1 MVDKMA
7 TALPQANTKMST
19 DARQAEARQAGTSWA
34 EAAVDWAVLVC
45 GAAMLMIAVAL
56 TLATPSQAVATEE
69 VPPVGQAALTAR
81 VS

>member
-19 DARQAEARQAGTSWA
+19 DDRQAGASWA

>member
-19 DARQAEARQAGTSWA
+19 DASQAGPSWA

-56 TLATPSQAVATEE
+56 SLATPSQAVATEE
-69 VPPVGQAALTAR
+69 VPPVGQTALTAR